1 MSKAIMGAA
10 ALSIGDILGKVIGF
24 IILPYL
30 TAHLGASGYGALTLY
45 LSVIQ
50 ILIIFI
56 SFSGQGLLPVKY
68 MQEGE
73 GSSLVF
79 RRDNITLAVA
89 SSVLLVAI
97 FYIVTLV
104 TKISVSFSDGFL
116 VVLAS
121 LAQALN
127 FINLSHLRISQT
139 YKVAA
144 IGQFLLSAFNVLFT
158 IALFEMIAATPGQ
171 RLIAIAASF
180 FSIQLAYEFFVYRKR
195 AVKRSELE
203 PSRKRYKEIISYGV
217 SLLPHHGSY
226 WIKSSVDRFFIAHY
240 MSTAV
245 VGVYGLAFQ
254 LTSIVMLFFGVINQ
268 AFQPF
273 IYRKLKA
280 NDFRGVELIQYGYT
294 ALVIVSCVI
303 YFFILPFAFPY
314 LFNAEF
320 NRAIYYFNILLPGT
334 AFLSIYYIFTH
345 SLFYYR
351 KNKLISI
358 ITMGS
363 MITHL
368 IGIFV
373 ITMTEIKVEYFCL
386 VYAISSF
393 YACAVTFYCGKRQI
407 GIERKRC

>member
-1 MSKAIMGAA
+1 MSKVIMGAA

-50 ILIIFI
+50 MLIIFI

-79 RRDNITLAVA
+79 RRDNITLAIA

-104 TKISVSFSDGFL
+104 ANISVSFSDGFL

-180 FSIQLAYEFFVYRKR
+180 FSIQLAYEFFVYKR
-195 AVKRSELE
+195 IKGERVVLE
-203 PSRKRYKEIISYGV
+203 PVRKRYKEIISYGV

-226 WIKSSVDRFFIAHY
+226 WIKSSIDRFFIAHY

-273 IYRKLKA
+273 IYRKLKDK
-280 NDFRGVELIQYGYT
+280 DFRGVELIQYGYT
-294 ALVIVSCVI
+294 GLVIVACII
-303 YFFILPFAFPY
+303 YFFIMPFAFPY
-314 LFNAEF
+314 LFKAEF

-351 KNKLISI
+351 KNKMISI

-363 MITHL
+363 MVTHL
-368 IGIFV
+368 VGIFI
-373 ITMTEIKVEYFCL
+373 ITMTTIKVEYFCF
-386 VYAISSF
+386 VYAVSSLF
-393 YACAVTFYCGKRQI
+393 ACVATFVYGKRQI
-407 GIERKRC
+407 SIERKR